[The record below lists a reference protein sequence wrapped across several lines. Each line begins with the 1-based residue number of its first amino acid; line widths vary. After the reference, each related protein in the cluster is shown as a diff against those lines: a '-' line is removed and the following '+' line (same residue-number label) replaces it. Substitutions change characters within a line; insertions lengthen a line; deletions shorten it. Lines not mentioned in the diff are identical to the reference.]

1 MILSEK
7 VRLEMKRNK
16 IFLVFSII
24 PTFFILSIATLFI
37 TEKLNPEIFFSFF
50 YGFIF
55 PTVNFVLG
63 AISIHY
69 GFEKSDKLFLII
81 VFGGL
86 VLRLFLMFIL
96 IVIALKFLFVSLNS
110 FIFTTFIF
118 YFYYLIVEIFILTQ
132 KKNLIIK
139 TKQ

>member
-1 MILSEK
+1 MILKNVIKMIPKS
-7 VRLEMKRNK
+7 RLLLFLY
-16 IFLVFSII
+16 IFPLLFVITITTFYLSNRLDSQLFYSLLYGFLF
-24 PTFFILSIATLFI
+24 PTLTFF
-37 TEKLNPEIFFSFF
+37 
-50 YGFIF
+50 
-55 PTVNFVLG
+55 LG
-63 AISIHY
+63 YLAIHF

-86 VLRLFLMFIL
+86 IVRFFLMLIL
-96 IVIALKFLFVSLNS
+96 IVIALKLLFVSLNS

-118 YFYYLIVEIFILTQ
+118 YFYYLIVEIFILTR

>member
-1 MILSEK
+1 
-7 VRLEMKRNK
+7 MKKNR
-16 IFLVFSII
+16 IFYFFSII
-24 PTFFILSIATLFI
+24 PVLFFISLVIFLMT
-37 TEKLNPEIFFSFF
+37 KNLNSDLFFSLF

-55 PTVNFVLG
+55 PTINFFLGVL
-63 AISIHY
+63 SIHF
-69 GFEKSDKLFLII
+69 GFEKSDKIFLII

-86 VLRLFLMFIL
+86 VIRLFLMFIL
-96 IVIALKFLFVSLNS
+96 VVIAIQFLFVRLNS

-118 YFYYLIVEIFILTQ
+118 YFYYLIVEIFILNQ

>member
-1 MILSEK
+1 MLLKNVIKMMQKSRLLPFLYLLPLLFVITLTTFYLSN
-7 VRLEMKRNK
+7 RLDNQL
-16 IFLVFSII
+16 FLSLLYGFLF
-24 PTFFILSIATLFI
+24 PTLNFLLGILSIHF
-37 TEKLNPEIFFSFF
+37 
-50 YGFIF
+50 
-55 PTVNFVLG
+55 
-63 AISIHY
+63 

-86 VLRLFLMFIL
+86 IIRFFVMLIL
-96 IVIALKFLFVSLNS
+96 IVVALKLLFVSLNS

-118 YFYYLIVEIFILTQ
+118 YFYYLIVEIFILTR

>member
-1 MILSEK
+1 
-7 VRLEMKRNK
+7 MKRNK
-16 IFLVFSII
+16 IFLLFSII
-24 PTFFILSIATLFI
+24 PVVFVLSIATLFI
-37 TEKLNPEIFFSFF
+37 TEKINPEIVFSFF

-55 PTVNFVLG
+55 STINFVLG
-63 AISIHY
+63 VISIHY

-118 YFYYLIVEIFILTQ
+118 YFYFLIVEIYILTQ

>member
-1 MILSEK
+1 
-7 VRLEMKRNK
+7 MKKNK
-16 IFLVFSII
+16 IFYFFSIV
-24 PTFFILSIATLFI
+24 PVLFFISIVVFLI
-37 TEKLNPEIFFSFF
+37 SKSLNSDLFFSLF

-55 PTVNFVLG
+55 STFNFFLGVL
-63 AISIHY
+63 SIHF

-96 IVIALKFLFVSLNS
+96 IMIALKFLFVRINS

-118 YFYYLIVEIFILTQ
+118 YFYYLIVEIFILNQ

>member
-1 MILSEK
+1 
-7 VRLEMKRNK
+7 MKKNR
-16 IFLVFSII
+16 IFYFFSII
-24 PTFFILSIATLFI
+24 PVLFFISLVIFLMT
-37 TEKLNPEIFFSFF
+37 KNLNSDLFFSLF

-55 PTVNFVLG
+55 STINFFLGVL
-63 AISIHY
+63 SIHF
-69 GFEKSDKLFLII
+69 GFEKSNKIFLII

-86 VLRLFLMFIL
+86 VIRLFLMFIL
-96 IVIALKFLFVSLNS
+96 IVIAIQFLFVRLNS

-118 YFYYLIVEIFILTQ
+118 YFYYLIVEIFILNQ

>member
-1 MILSEK
+1 MNQKSRLLHFLYLLPLLFVITITTFYLSN
-7 VRLEMKRNK
+7 RLD
-16 IFLVFSII
+16 SQ
-24 PTFFILSIATLFI
+24 LFY
-37 TEKLNPEIFFSFF
+37 SMF

-55 PTVNFVLG
+55 PTINFLLG
-63 AISIHY
+63 ILTIHF

-86 VLRLFLMFIL
+86 IVRFFLMLIL
-96 IVIALKFLFVSLNS
+96 IVIALKLLFVSLNS

-118 YFYYLIVEIFILTQ
+118 YFYYLIVEIFILTR